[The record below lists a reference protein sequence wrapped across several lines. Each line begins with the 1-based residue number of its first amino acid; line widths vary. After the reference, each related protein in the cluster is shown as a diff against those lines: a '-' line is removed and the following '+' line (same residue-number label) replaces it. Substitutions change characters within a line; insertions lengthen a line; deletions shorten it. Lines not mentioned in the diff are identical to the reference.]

1 MILNQGRSW
10 LVLAAIGVAAVVLVG
25 FLLLWPAGLA
35 QAQSGDSGIPD
46 DIPSIT
52 GIEITSTSDDT
63 RLTGDDDE
71 NTIYI
76 KHDQVEVTVSFSRD
90 VTVTGTPHLG
100 LEIGGLNPYLGVDPG
115 ANTRYAEYESV
126 SGSEVVFTYTV
137 VASDLD
143 ADGIGIAAD
152 ALGLNGGTI
161 QDACGNAANPTHSAF
176 SYTNHLVVGFWT
188 TGPWTYRA

>member
-143 ADGIGIAAD
+143 LDGIGIAAD
-152 ALGLNGGTI
+152 ALDLNGGTI
-161 QDACGNAANPTHSAF
+161 QDEVGNAANPTHSAF
-176 SYTNHLVVGFWT
+176 SFTNHLVVGFCP